1 MLTLLG
7 AQPREVQLES
17 YDRYA
22 PATDRWLDRFLD
34 LRLLRSHAGD

>member
-1 MLTLLG
+1 MLTQRG

-22 PATDRWLDRFLD
+22 PATDRWLNRFLD
-34 LRLLRSHAGD
+34 SCLLRPRAEG